1 VIADALQ
8 NRRQRGPDGP
18 RSIWHGLGR
27 PRALVALGAAAA
39 LAACMPFAEGFSGL
53 PESAG
58 WEALPVQDWLVDGLA
73 PDRVAI
79 CQRPDCPHDA
89 VVARFTVDGDVDGG
103 LEALRRRL
111 LEGFAT
117 EQTGAKKR
125 KKPGSTIVVRKLAA
139 GLTGGME
146 VTMRSKADPARS
158 VVAILAERPSGAKT
172 ELVLSI
178 ALTEI
183 VAKENAFAALGTS
196 PAGVAAR

>member
-1 VIADALQ
+1 M
-8 NRRQRGPDGP
+8 
-18 RSIWHGLGR
+18 
-27 PRALVALGAAAA
+27 GAAVA
-39 LAACMPFAEGFSGL
+39 LAACMPFAEGFVGL

-58 WEALPVQDWLVDGLA
+58 WEALPVQDWLVDGLV
-73 PDRVAI
+73 PDKMSI

-111 LEGFAT
+111 LEGFG
-117 EQTGAKKR
+117 TGQSGADR
-125 KKPGSTIVVRKLAA
+125 GKKPGSTIVVRKLAA
-139 GLTGGME
+139 GQTGGME

-158 VVAILAERPSGAKT
+158 VVAVLAERPSGGKT

-178 ALTEI
+178 ALTEA

-196 PAGVAAR
+196 TAGAAAR

>member
-1 VIADALQ
+1 V
-8 NRRQRGPDGP
+8 
-18 RSIWHGLGR
+18 
-27 PRALVALGAAAA
+27 VALGVAAM
-39 LAACMPFAEGFSGL
+39 LAACMPFAEGFVGL

-111 LEGFAT
+111 LEGFGT
-117 EQTGAKKR
+117 GQSGEQRR
-125 KKPGSTIVVRKLAA
+125 KKPGSTIDVRKLAA
-139 GLTGGME
+139 GPASGME
-146 VTMRSKADPARS
+146 VTMRSKADPKRS
-158 VVAILAERPSGAKT
+158 VVAVLAERPSGAKT

-178 ALTEI
+178 ALTEA

-196 PAGVAAR
+196 PAGVAVR